1 MQKISTGKE
10 KKVSNILINFLFL
23 VLRFTNFLIAHLKH
37 FPQNSETKYQ
47 ESIELKRALNAIKMR
62 NYRSNLTGDKRERYL
77 ARERLRQ
84 ASIRNEKKEQL
95 ESVKEKNRYRQE
107 KSRMLRVI
115 PTSPTKFQKVVRAVC
130 KVSRASPTK
139 RQILNDTLA
148 SFKMTLKSVPST
160 KPKLSIL
167 QLQMLRRQNRQ
178 TEHGE
183 LVAKIKK
190 EYGSINKASLSLH
203 IPYKTLHNLCQP
215 LLKKKKSSRETWVNI
230 QKFYEKDA
238 VSHHHPSARFNGR
251 RFLIT
256 TLEDCYRLYK
266 DSCREECKQ
275 PVSFSTFA
283 RLRPKNVFKI
293 DQTPDR
299 QCICDECEN
308 FRMTRRILNRLG
320 VKGVPPH
327 SKDCIEMSMC
337 DNNGDNNDD
346 SHDGVTDSDA
356 YHQID
361 PNYGRIEC
369 INRSCKKCGKNLVL
383 LKILNANSD
392 LESNAA
398 VHEYSQW
405 VWVKKFPKAKTR
417 QLVLQQKS
425 GTLLDIVTS
434 FAKQLEDLAF
444 HIFCCN
450 WNYAQFQHVRDNLKP
465 GFVLQVYDFG
475 QNFMNIFQDEPQA
488 VHWDH
493 NQTTIHPI
501 ISYYIKPGEST
512 ITTEEHIMISS
523 DLNHDKYAVKKF
535 QDLSLEHLKSKGV
548 VPNYLVIF
556 SDNCSRQ
563 YKGKGT
569 FQFHS
574 ESESPLLHMFFGA
587 RHGKGPADG
596 AVGRI
601 KNAAM
606 RAIKSRQVVLKNAF
620 DFYKFCVSKFK
631 NTDGA
636 FQQKFFFVGE
646 IDRKWKELT
655 AHTTH
660 GSSSW
665 SGVRSTGTDM
675 VLEVRQIACCC
686 ESCLL
691 GDGSSCPNKAYASQW
706 SVFNLV
712 TGKPL
717 MDPTFKNEHWGSN
730 SHADSHDSHADSHAQ
745 KRNHV
750 RTSGMKIQEVAVPE
764 VPLQEASTQWSEI
777 LNILGSFS
785 TYSDLET
792 YVLSLNEKYSKAV
805 KCAVQKFRKCRHR
818 VDIVA
823 KKSMH
828 TDSPANVVPVVTIG
842 DGNCCPRSLSI
853 AAFGDDSR
861 QLELRAKII
870 LESVINKEKYLNQD
884 YLAEGL
890 SVVRDDVTLPEVYA
904 MFSGQNAA
912 GLSENVIE
920 TVYEKEVMG
929 ITKNGSYM
937 GIWQLF
943 AATNVLGHPVR
954 SVFPLRGSEVFRRD
968 FNRMCFPLDGR
979 HKRTKPITVMWTPTV
994 EHGHVHHF
1002 VPLVPM

>member
-1 MQKISTGKE
+1 M
-10 KKVSNILINFLFL
+10 
-23 VLRFTNFLIAHLKH
+23 LRFTNFLIAHLKH

-77 ARERLRQ
+77 AREQLRQ

-283 RLRPKNVFKI
+283 CLRPKNVFKI

-346 SHDGVTDSDA
+346 SHDCVTDSDA

-369 INRSCKKCGKNLVL
+369 IN
-383 LKILNANSD
+383 
-392 LESNAA
+392 
-398 VHEYSQW
+398 
-405 VWVKKFPKAKTR
+405 
-417 QLVLQQKS
+417 
-425 GTLLDIVTS
+425 
-434 FAKQLEDLAF
+434 
-444 HIFCCN
+444 
-450 WNYAQFQHVRDNLKP
+450 
-465 GFVLQVYDFG
+465 QVYDFG

-493 NQTTIHPI
+493 NQTMIHPI

-556 SDNCSRQ
+556 SDNCSCQ

-646 IDRKWKELT
+646 INRKWKELT
-655 AHTTH
+655 ANTTH

-665 SGVRSTGTDM
+665 SSVRSTGTDM
-675 VLEVRQIACCC
+675 VLEVHQIACCC

-730 SHADSHDSHADSHAQ
+730 SHADSHADSHTQ
-745 KRNHV
+745 KINHV

-785 TYSDLET
+785 TCSDLET

-805 KCAVQKFRKCRHR
+805 KCAVQKFRKCRHW

-929 ITKNGSYM
+929 ITKSGSYM

-994 EHGHVHHF
+994 EHGPVHHF